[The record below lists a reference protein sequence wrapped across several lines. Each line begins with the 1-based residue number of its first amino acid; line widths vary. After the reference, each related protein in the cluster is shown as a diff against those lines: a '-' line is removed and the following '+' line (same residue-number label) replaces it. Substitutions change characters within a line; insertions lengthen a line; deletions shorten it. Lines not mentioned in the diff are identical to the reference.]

1 VFNAL
6 TANRISGLQ
15 SYLDFVLDDV
25 LSLSRVD
32 YQEFNLFK
40 SFTITNYPSGGKKRF
55 QIREFVGNR
64 DQMMGEIRQALQ
76 DKAKISLKVWLRVK
90 NIENAVSF
98 LNNLLETSPCLHI
111 LGTIRQIQHHH
122 SPIVGVRTP

>member
-40 SFTITNYPSGGKKRF
+40 SFTITNYPSGMKKRF
-55 QIREFVGNR
+55 QIRDFVGNR

-111 LGTIRQIQHHH
+111 LGTIRQIQHHP
-122 SPIVGVRTP
+122 SPIVGVHTP